1 MAVHDFGNTTESS
14 LDLVEAAFLTLAD
27 SSAGVGVNGADV
39 PGMADRWFGLRELR
53 VELARPQTSVATRQ
67 AVWAF
72 LLRSREVDAWKV
84 AAVGMAMPA
93 LRHIAASLAP
103 AYRGDIADLDA
114 EVLTGFVDVLS
125 GLPVGARGIPARLVF
140 GAFRAGLVEVV
151 SYRKPGMDIPVLDA
165 VPRWPWLDARWLLA
179 QATERAV
186 ISPVDARLLVANRVR
201 GVALAELSARGR
213 TPGEELAVRR
223 RRAERDLVAAVAAGR
238 VGPGMGEGR

>member
-1 MAVHDFGNTTESS
+1 MDRVES
-14 LDLVEAAFLTLAD
+14 AFLTLTE
-27 SSAGVGVNGADV
+27 SPGGLGVNGADV

-72 LLRSREVDAWKV
+72 LLALREVDAWKV

-114 EVLTGFVDVLS
+114 EVLTGFIDVLS
-125 GLPVGARGIPARLVF
+125 GLPAGARGIPMRLVF
-140 GAFRAGLVEVV
+140 GAFRGGLVEAA
-151 SYRKPGMDIPVLDA
+151 SYRRRGVEVPVVDA

-179 QATERAV
+179 QASERAV

-238 VGPGMGEGR
+238 VGPGTGEGR

>member
-1 MAVHDFGNTTESS
+1 MDRVESTFLALTESPGG
-14 LDLVEAAFLTLAD
+14 L
-27 SSAGVGVNGADV
+27 GVNGADF
-39 PGMADRWFGLRELR
+39 PGLVDRWFGLRELR
-53 VELARPQTSVATRQ
+53 VEVTRPQTPLATRN

-84 AAVGMAMPA
+84 AAAGMAMPA
-93 LRHIAASLAP
+93 LRHIAATLAP

-114 EVLTGFVDVLS
+114 EVLTGFIDVFA

-140 GAFRAGLVEVV
+140 GGYRAGLVEVA
-151 SYRKPGMDIPVLDA
+151 SYRRPGMELPVLGA
-165 VPRWPWLDARWLLA
+165 VPPWPWLDARWLLA

-186 ISPVDARLLVANRVR
+186 ISPVDARLLAANRLR

-223 RRAERDLVAAVAAGR
+223 RRAERDLVAAVAARR
-238 VGPGMGEGR
+238 VGPGTGGGR